1 MHNLMMWA
9 VPCFVMVTGALLLDP
24 ARNVTYTKLF
34 RKYIPRMVIALLLFS
49 VVFELLDTRLGGKKI
64 GVRTFLDGIKNAVL
78 GQSWR
83 HMWYLYLMIA
93 LYLMMPFYRKV
104 AASLEKKNTYYLLGV
119 LFGISVAFAAA
130 GNYDRAKHGVLH
142 LRVQRLSP
150 LPIFGL
156 CRVTR
161 TDHTA
166 ALGVSNPGAC
176 WYGDGRLPGGFGT
189 RVLLCRDLAAQ
200 MYPMTETIFVKFL
213 SYTKPCTTFFS
224 LYENCYA
231 TIELIQKEEE
241 KRAL

>member
-1 MHNLMMWA
+1 MMWA

-93 LYLMMPFYRKV
+93 LYLMMQFYRKV

-142 LRVQRLSP
+142 LRVQRLST

-176 WYGDGRLPGGFGT
+176 WYGGDGHSDRVKRNLRVGDAFGAADLVCVSAGCAPGCRNLWSAGRKALPPSEVAGLRT
-189 RVLLCRDLAAQ
+189 A
-200 MYPMTETIFVKFL
+200 P
-213 SYTKPCTTFFS
+213 
-224 LYENCYA
+224 N
-231 TIELIQKEEE
+231 
-241 KRAL
+241 